1 MKSSIDNDRITNDVV
16 LIIVFYNPNQKQIKH
31 AQSLGARYHVVVVD
45 NSDTTLSD
53 FQCDDNIEYL
63 PLHTNMGI
71 AYAQNVGIECAFNN
85 KFQFILF
92 LDQDSSFKEEDLP
105 LMISEYTRI
114 KLLDPDICALGPL
127 IINETTGRE
136 YKTELSAG
144 EHGMVTSIISSG
156 MLAEVSVL
164 KEVGGMDENLFIDNV
179 DHEWCWRANSKG
191 KHVYMTRNV
200 KLYHSVGQ
208 NTTRFLGMQI
218 IKSSP
223 TRSYYKFRNSILLL
237 RRKYVPSSWK
247 LKSLFHMLFD
257 YSMYWLRYKDYGKEY
272 IKAAN
277 NGIKDAF

>member
-1 MKSSIDNDRITNDVV
+1 MDNVGINNDVV
-16 LIIVFYNPNQKQIKH
+16 LLIVFYNPNRKQIENAK
-31 AQSLGARYHVVVVD
+31 SLGRMYHVVVVD
-45 NSDTTLSD
+45 NSDTILSD
-53 FQCDDNIEYL
+53 FKCENNIEYV
-63 PLHTNMGI
+63 PLQNNKGI
-71 AYAQNVGIECAFNN
+71 AYAQNVGIKHAFNN
-85 KFQFILF
+85 KVRFILF

-105 LMISEYTRI
+105 LMIAEYTSI

-136 YKTELSAG
+136 YKSELSAG
-144 EHGMVTSIISSG
+144 DYGIVTSIISSG

-164 KEVGGMDENLFIDNV
+164 KEIGGMDEALFIDNV

-200 KLYHSVGQ
+200 RLYHSVGQ

-223 TRSYYKFRNSILLL
+223 TRSYYKFRNNILLL
-237 RRKYVPSSWK
+237 RREYVPFSWK
-247 LKSLFHMLFD
+247 IKSLLHMLFD

-277 NGIKDAF
+277 NGIKEAI